1 MAGKNYNPTIVL
13 GAVFLGLMV
22 QTFRDP
28 VHSGLWLV
36 LAIFVGFA
44 LIAQIL
50 VVNGIMQV
58 TPANQMSRTS
68 TSVSY
73 NRTVMDYRNYHYNS
87 IIAKINSSGVTATTV
102 DEAVRTY
109 SSLFNVGEK
118 AAKPFF
124 NNQFVMSTLG
134 LTIQN
139 TAQDTY
145 QSGSPNQKSENVDS
159 SFWGNI
165 SDERTKSEA
174 QSDEICAGPNC
185 SNSISAFD
193 YRCYLCRGRFC
204 ESCKGSGLT
213 CPSCS

>member
-1 MAGKNYNPTIVL
+1 MPVKINFSSVVL
-13 GAVFLGLMV
+13 FTLFIGFMI

-28 VHSGLWLV
+28 VNPGLWIV
-36 LAIFVGFA
+36 LAIFVGFG
-44 LIAQIL
+44 LFAQIL

-68 TSVSY
+68 RGVSH

-87 IIAKINSSGVTATTV
+87 IIAKINSSGVTVTTV

-134 LTIQN
+134 LSN
-139 TAQDTY
+139 QDTEQVSS
-145 QSGSPNQKSENVDS
+145 QSVDS
-159 SFWGNI
+159 SFWNNI
-165 SDERTKSEA
+165 SDGVAKNEAKSD
-174 QSDEICAGPNC
+174 QICADPNC
-185 SNSISAFD
+185 SKSVSAFD
-193 YRCYLCRGRFC
+193 FRCYKCRERFC
-204 ESCKGSGLT
+204 DSCKGTGLN
-213 CPSCS
+213 CPRCS